1 MNPLLILRL
10 AANDCKAKF
19 AGSFLGS
26 LWACAGPIVTVCV
39 YWFIYTT
46 ALKGTPINGVPYVLW
61 LISGIIPWFFLSDS
75 ICSAASCFN
84 DYRFLVRKTRFKS
97 EFLPLI
103 RVISSALVN
112 IPIFVIAYFVITIGG
127 IKPSCGQLWLIY
139 WTLGSFVFIHGL
151 SRITAVLCVYIKDLV
166 YGTVVIVQL
175 GFWVTPVFWNVDLL
189 SPILKQICFLNPAAI
204 IVEGFRTAL
213 IYGENLPPAMQA
225 YFWGLTVLI
234 NLIAYLVIKKSI
246 PTIADKL

>member
-39 YWFIYTT
+39 YWFVYTT

-103 RVISSALVN
+103 RVVSSALVN

-166 YGTVVIVQL
+166 LRHSSDCSAWIL
-175 GFWVTPVFWNVDLL
+175 GYA
-189 SPILKQICFLNPAAI
+189 CFLECRLTQSDSETNMLFKPCRNHS
-204 IVEGFRTAL
+204 G
-213 IYGENLPPAMQA
+213 
-225 YFWGLTVLI
+225 GL
-234 NLIAYLVIKKSI
+234 
-246 PTIADKL
+246 